1 MRGLRGGAWPGARGA
16 RGNRQR
22 ATSPRRSPDS
32 ASRCH
37 GADSSLSFMAK
48 CIRRLQGALAIGR
61 LQGKLGHLAQ
71 IAAPVATSATRRDAV
86 GLLYIFPACGHKGP
100 PSSSTE
106 GV

>member
-1 MRGLRGGAWPGARGA
+1 MRGGARPGTLDA

-37 GADSSLSFMAK
+37 GADSSLSFMAQ
-48 CIRRLQGALAIGR
+48 CIRRLQGALAIG
-61 LQGKLGHLAQ
+61 QGKLGHLAHV
-71 IAAPVATSATRRDAV
+71 AAPVATSATRRDAV
-86 GLLYIFPACGHKGP
+86 GLLYIFPACSHKGP

-106 GV
+106 GA